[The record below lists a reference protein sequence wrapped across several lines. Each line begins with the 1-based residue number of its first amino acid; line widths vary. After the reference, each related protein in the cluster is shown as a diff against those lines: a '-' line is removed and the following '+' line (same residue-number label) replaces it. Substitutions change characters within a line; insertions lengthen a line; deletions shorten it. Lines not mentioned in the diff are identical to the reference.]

1 MYLRRKCY
9 SSLYDDLYN
18 DYLYDKYFSDF
29 DDYDY
34 YDQREFAMTPA
45 EMAKLLYREKRGLLG
60 KKGAYADK
68 LAQKQLAKLENIA
81 LDNST
86 INNPRKLSRLAD
98 SSIRIDSIDNKDYK
112 LRRFYKDKLRDKNI
126 VLDRYTKRFNN
137 K

>member
-112 LRRFYKDKLRDKNI
+112 LRRFYKDKLRDKDI

>member
-81 LDNST
+81 GGDAF
-86 INNPRKLSRLAD
+86 NPRSLSEGAGWGIEYAAKDSKDEFMRRLKNGA
-98 SSIRIDSIDNKDYK
+98 
-112 LRRFYKDKLRDKNI
+112 LRDKNGF
-126 VLDRYTKRFNN
+126 LKRHTRDFMN
-137 K
+137 